1 MTLAVQP
8 FPRKVRFILDTVK
21 LEHSVFMLP
30 FAYTGMVLAA
40 GGFPTWWQFF
50 WITLAMVAARTLGFC
65 ANRVLDRDIDALNP
79 RTAQRHLVAGRLKPI
94 DLIVT
99 GAVALGIFLL
109 AAAELNP
116 MSLMLAPIA
125 AFIVVGYS
133 YTKRFTWTTNLIF
146 GLADGL
152 AVAGGW
158 VGVSGTVSWNLAL
171 LYAATVA
178 WVIGFE
184 TLQECRDTDFIQTH
198 GLHSVPARWGIA
210 GALRLSQAMYALAI
224 CGLVVVGLLLGVHWP
239 FYVGLAGAAALLAY
253 QHVIVRPNDLSRA
266 GYAFFPINGYVSAT
280 VFAFT
285 LLAFIF

>member
-8 FPRKVRFILDTVK
+8 FPQKVRFILDTVK

-40 GGFPTWWQFF
+40 GGLPTWWQFV
-50 WITLAMVAARTLGFC
+50 WITIAMVAARTLGFC
-65 ANRVLDRDIDALNP
+65 ANRVLDREFDAANP
-79 RTAQRHLVAGRLKPI
+79 RTAERHLVVGRLKPI

-99 GAVALGIFLL
+99 GAISLAIFLL
-109 AAAELNP
+109 AAAALNP
-116 MSLMLAPIA
+116 MSLMLAPLA

-133 YTKRFTWTTNLIF
+133 FTKRFTWTTNLIF
-146 GLADGL
+146 GITDGL

-158 VGVSGTVSWNLAL
+158 VGVAGSVSWELVL

-184 TLQECRDTDFIQTH
+184 TLQECRDTDFIREH

-210 GALRLSQAMYALAI
+210 GALRISQAMYLLAVA
-224 CGLVVVGLLLGVHWP
+224 GLAAVGVLMGLHWP
-239 FYVGLAGAAALLAY
+239 FYVGLGGAAGLLAY
-253 QHVIVRPNDLSRA
+253 QHVIVRPDDLSRA

-285 LLAFIF
+285 LLAVVI